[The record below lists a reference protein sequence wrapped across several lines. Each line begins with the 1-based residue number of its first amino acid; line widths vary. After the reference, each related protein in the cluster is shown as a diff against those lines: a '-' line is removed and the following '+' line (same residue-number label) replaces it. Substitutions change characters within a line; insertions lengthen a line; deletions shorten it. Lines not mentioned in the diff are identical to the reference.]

1 MTDTLLATLEIIDA
15 HPRGPWTMAFL
26 AGVAVFF
33 TLTSGVFQLTGVC
46 YIWRSTLG
54 RLAASGDWA
63 ERQQMTPFQAA
74 ATSLAGTVG
83 MGNMAGVAVSEAIKQ
98 GMAPSRWTPSSC
110 RGPSPRLVCRRR
122 SAPTCSSRRALS
134 SL

>member
-54 RLAASGDWA
+54 RLAASGDRA
-63 ERQQMTPFQAA
+63 ERQQ
-74 ATSLAGTVG
+74 
-83 MGNMAGVAVSEAIKQ
+83 ND
-98 GMAPSRWTPSSC
+98 
-110 RGPSPRLVCRRR
+110 
-122 SAPTCSSRRALS
+122 ALS
-134 SL
+134 GGGYVTGWDRGHGQHGGRRGE

>member
-15 HPRGPWTMAFL
+15 RPRGPWTMAFL

-33 TLTSGVFQLTGVC
+33 TLTSGVFQRTGVC
-46 YIWRSTLG
+46 YIWRSILG
-54 RLAASGDWA
+54 RLAASGDRA

-98 GMAPSRWTPSSC
+98 GMALRRSTPSSC

-134 SL
+134 HL